1 MPHPATATARRP
13 GANGAL
19 DNHAHFLTQF
29 AEQEARRRV
38 DNRPVP
44 LSAEEH
50 AKNRQRL
57 KRAFVKP
64 VLAAESQINITGM
77 LTKWKRRYCEE
88 KKVGDPEATLKS
100 LSRETT
106 MDFFLYVCG
115 NRTIKSWGTT
125 HVYIRQFQQLYTT
138 ITGQFMDR
146 NDAREVYKYHRQVLI
161 PRFSLRPPN
170 IHGKPV
176 VSVAEL
182 RIILTFNIAYDT
194 GVFPGERQRINLA
207 GCYLIQCYTGA
218 RPAELVHNERP
229 KPKLVEELFGSKVVL
244 PPSAGQGEGQGEWD
258 DSDEA
263 APNKQSLPVDE
274 LLSAETKGR
283 GRPKALCYEDI
294 QLMVVRHP
302 VTGRA
307 TPAMAIKFVHHKG
320 SDNRPKPT
328 IFYFTPTKKLIFCP
342 VSVIIAL
349 ALHDHA
355 FDAPSLTNASQVL
368 GTSIWGSRECMPLRW
383 KQSMLKIPVFRRF
396 GPNGVLSDTE
406 AMLYAKLRDDL
417 GRQSLEAGFEV
428 CWTPKFFRRGA
439 ANAAN
444 GNAPDVVRDQMMR
457 HDPKFSTFHGAYLNE
472 RVKFDLQNTFLEE
485 ETEDQLYKLFAHVS
499 ITRDPRAKRDMVPD
513 EVWANLPPDPEIVEL
528 EEQRTALK
536 QGQYRIRGRK
546 DEAKIRELTEK
557 VKRRRAQRENMVVR
571 DYREYY
577 FYHRPTWDIARQALG
592 EVEEEYEEPKV
603 ELDIPERARL
613 AEIWCNQSDSW
624 SDDEILHHRIE
635 VIDLMVS
642 LCNKR
647 ETRRRAH
654 TRQRRQIESPIKQE
668 SPDPEPEPDP
678 FPLLMDPSQC
688 PDCIGDGRLSTE
700 ERTFKFCR
708 PAIRNDHFDDQ
719 HLEARKL
726 AQGRG
731 DPIRCE
737 HPKCVDVKLKTLDHF
752 RNHVMTVHNIALR
765 PADQAKTRRCKK
777 TKHRKMARGQ
787 GQES

>member
-1 MPHPATATARRP
+1 MAQPAVRRP
-13 GANGAL
+13 GASGPL
-19 DNHAHFLTQF
+19 DNHAHFLAQV
-29 AEQEARRRV
+29 AEREARRGV
-38 DNRPVP
+38 DRRPAP
-44 LSAEEH
+44 LSADEH
-50 AKNRQRL
+50 AKNRKRL

-64 VLAAESQINITGM
+64 VLAEASQINVAGIFK
-77 LTKWKRRYCEE
+77 KWKRYCEE
-88 KKVGDPEATLKS
+88 KNVGNPEAILKS
-100 LSRETT
+100 LQRETT
-106 MDFFLYVCG
+106 MDFFLFVCG
-115 NRTIKSWGTT
+115 NYIIRSWGTT
-125 HVYIRQFQQLYTT
+125 HVYIRQFQQLYTV
-138 ITGQFMDR
+138 ITGRFMDR

-161 PRFSLRPPN
+161 PRFGLRAPN

-194 GVFPGERQRINLA
+194 GIFPGERHRINLA
-207 GCYLIQCYTGA
+207 GCYVIQCYTGA

-229 KPKLVEELFGSKVVL
+229 KPKVVKELFGSKVVL
-244 PPSAGQGEGQGEWD
+244 SSSADRGESEGGWD
-258 DSDEA
+258 ESNDA
-263 APNKQSLPVDE
+263 APDKESRRVDE

-294 QLMVVRHP
+294 SLMIVRHP
-302 VTGRA
+302 VTRRA
-307 TPAMAIKFVHHKG
+307 TPTMAIKFVHHKG
-320 SDNRPKPT
+320 SDNRPKP
-328 IFYFTPTKKLIFCP
+328 I
-342 VSVIIAL
+342 IIAL

-355 FDAPSLTNASQVL
+355 FDASSLTDASRVL
-368 GTSIWGSRECMPLRW
+368 GTNIPGSSESMPLRW

-485 ETEDQLYKLFAHVS
+485 ETENQLYKLFAHVS
-499 ITRDPRAKRDMVPD
+499 ITRDPRAKRDMVPA
-513 EVWANLPPDPEIVEL
+513 EVWANLLPDPEIVEL
-528 EEQRTALK
+528 EKQRAALK
-536 QGQYRIRGRK
+536 RGQYRIHGRENEK
-546 DEAKIRELTEK
+546 AVRVLTEEI
-557 VKRRRAQRENMVVR
+557 KRKRAQREDRVVR
-571 DYREYY
+571 QYREYY
-577 FYHRPTWDIARQALG
+577 FYHRPTWDIERQALG

-613 AEIWCNQSDSW
+613 AEIWCDQPNNW
-624 SDDEILHHRIE
+624 SDDEILRHRIE
-635 VIDLMVS
+635 AIDLMVS

-647 ETRRRAH
+647 ETRRRDH
-654 TRQRRQIESPIKQE
+654 IRQRRQIEPPIKQK
-668 SPDPEPEPDP
+668 SPDLSPEPDS
-678 FPLLMDPSQC
+678 FPLLMDPNQC

-700 ERTFKFCR
+700 ERTFTFSR
-708 PAIRNDHFDDQ
+708 PTIRNDHFDDQ
-719 HLEARKL
+719 HLEAREF
-726 AQGRG
+726 AQRRG

-737 HPKCVDVKLKTLDHF
+737 HPKCVDVKLETLDHF
-752 RNHVMTVHNIALR
+752 RNHVMTVHKVALR
-765 PADQAKTRRCKK
+765 PADQAETRRRKK

-787 GQES
+787 GQGR